1 MKIDISISYT
11 AGEHWFKV
19 DNHEKYGFRL
29 DEDDGVFVA
38 KNTFF
43 GDNLMYDAE
52 MWLKSM
58 LCDVRVNDPERC
70 FEISAFENLF
80 RKVIVSLDYASR
92 RGNYIDIQSLRTFV
106 FNTDGCDM
114 WIIASVL
121 GGE

>member
-1 MKIDISISYT
+1 MKISICVSYT

-38 KNTFF
+38 KKTFF
-43 GDNLMYDAE
+43 GDDLVYDAE
-52 MWLKSM
+52 MWLKSIV
-58 LCDVRVNDPERC
+58 CDVRVNDPERY
-70 FEISAFENLF
+70 FEIITFVNLF
-80 RKVIVSLDYASR
+80 RRVINSLGFAAR
-92 RGNYIDIQSLRTFV
+92 RGDYIDIQSLRTLV

-114 WIIASVL
+114 WIITSVL